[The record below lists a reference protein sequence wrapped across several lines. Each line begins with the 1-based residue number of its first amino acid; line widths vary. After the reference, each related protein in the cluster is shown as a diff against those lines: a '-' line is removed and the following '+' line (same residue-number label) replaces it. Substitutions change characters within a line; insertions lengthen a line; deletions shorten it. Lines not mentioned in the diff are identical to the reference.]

1 MRAEDQAR
9 TARRLQVPGW
19 RDARLLV
26 GALLVLLSV
35 AGGARLVTAMD
46 DTTPVYAATRALLPG
61 EQVATEDLTV
71 VPVRIG
77 EPLQHYLDGTQAVQP
92 GTYVLRQ
99 VAAGELVPRTSLGTS
114 REVDDKTVTVPVDP
128 TSAGT
133 LAVGDVVDVWVSRRD
148 PDAAG
153 AAYLQ
158 PELLLEQAVVAGV
171 PPQGRALGVGVGRAA
186 VQVVVPAD
194 AVGAVIA
201 SVDQEARVTLVPA
214 PRSAPVEE

>member
-1 MRAEDQAR
+1 MGAEDQAR

-26 GALLVLLSV
+26 GVLLVLLSV
-35 AGGARLVTAMD
+35 AGGARLVTALD
-46 DTTPVYAATRALLPG
+46 DTTPVYAATRTLLPG
-61 EQVATEDLTV
+61 EQIAAEDLTA

-77 EPLQHYLDGTQAVQP
+77 DPLEHYLDGTQAVQP

-99 VAAGELVPRTSLGTS
+99 VAPGELVPSTSLGTS
-114 REVDDKTVTVPVDP
+114 REVDAKTVTVPVDP
-128 TSAGT
+128 TAAAT
-133 LAVGDVVDVWVSRRD
+133 LGVGEVVDVWVSRRD

-153 AAYLQ
+153 ASYLA
-158 PELLLEQAVVAGV
+158 PELLLERAVVAGV
-171 PPQGRALGVGVGRAA
+171 PTAGRALGVGVGRAA

-194 AVGAVIA
+194 AVGSVIA

-214 PRSAPVEE
+214 PRSTADGE

>member
-1 MRAEDQAR
+1 MAAEEQAR
-9 TARRLQVPGW
+9 KARRLQVPGW

-35 AGGARLVTAMD
+35 AGGARLVAALD
-46 DTTPVYAATRALLPG
+46 DTTPVYAAARVLLPG
-61 EQVATEDLTV
+61 EQVAAEDLTA

-77 EPLQHYLDGTQAVQP
+77 EPLEHYLDGSQAVQP

-99 VAAGELVPRTSLGTS
+99 VAAGELVPRASLGTS

-128 TSAGT
+128 TAAGT
-133 LAVGDVVDVWVSRRD
+133 LALGDVVDLWVSRRD
-148 PDAAG
+148 PESPG
-153 AAYLQ
+153 ATYLA

-171 PPQGRALGVGVGRAA
+171 PTGGRALGVGVGRAA

-194 AVGAVIA
+194 AVGSVIA

-214 PRSAPVEE
+214 PRSAPTGD

>member
-1 MRAEDQAR
+1 MAAEEQVRA
-9 TARRLQVPGW
+9 ARRLQVPGW

-35 AGGARLVTAMD
+35 AGGARLVAALD

-61 EQVATEDLTV
+61 EQVAAEDLTA

-77 EPLQHYLDGTQAVQP
+77 EPLEHYLDGTQGVQP

-99 VAAGELVPRTSLGTS
+99 VAAGELVPRTSVGTA

-128 TSAGT
+128 TAAGT
-133 LAVGDVVDVWVSRRD
+133 LTVGDVVDIWVSRRD
-148 PDAAG
+148 PEAAG
-153 AAYLQ
+153 VAYLT
-158 PELLLEQAVVAGV
+158 PELLLDQAVVAGV
-171 PPQGRALGVGVGRAA
+171 PTAGRALGVGVGRAA
-186 VQVVVPAD
+186 VQVVIPAD
-194 AVGAVIA
+194 AVGSVIA

-214 PRSAPVEE
+214 PRSTPVEE